1 MNKRKVKTIFIAAA
15 ASVFVA
21 ALSFNTTV
29 SYLTDHEAA
38 YNAISV
44 GNVSVQ
50 IDEGEYSDP
59 SDPIQA
65 GTTLPKAP
73 KLINN
78 GKNDEYVF
86 IRVAIPKA
94 NVTLLYDKDVTT
106 EGGNPVTHKE
116 GTKVGDKGSYELFRT
131 IANGVKKTENENEV
145 NIATGTPVT
154 ESTNKTPGFSPAI
167 DINYNKHAS
176 GQEGWVYLN
185 TAVESTQIDGVNY
198 DCYYFGYNKR
208 LAAVSGNA
216 PKNKTI
222 NLFDSIQ
229 LKSFIDEEAM
239 TISDGNKI
247 DGTYKVKIDA
257 YAVQADELGID
268 GLPTGENLLTDEQV
282 SDVFNIIKN
291 KQGGGMP

>member
-94 NVTLLYDKDVTT
+94 NVTLLYDKEVTT
-106 EGGNPVTHKE
+106 EGGNRVTHKE
-116 GTKVGDKGSYELFRT
+116 GTKVGVKDSYELFRT
-131 IANGVKKTENENEV
+131 IANGVKKTENEV

-154 ESTNKTPGFSPAI
+154 ESTNKTPDFSPAI
-167 DINYNKHAS
+167 DINYNKHENNK
-176 GQEGWVYLN
+176 EGWYYLG
-185 TAVESTQIDGVNY
+185 TAEKTFDNDSVAYQ
-198 DCYYFGYNKR
+198 CYYFGYNKR

-268 GLPTGENLLTDEQV
+268 GLPTGENLLSDEQV
-282 SDVFNIIKN
+282 GTVFNIIKN